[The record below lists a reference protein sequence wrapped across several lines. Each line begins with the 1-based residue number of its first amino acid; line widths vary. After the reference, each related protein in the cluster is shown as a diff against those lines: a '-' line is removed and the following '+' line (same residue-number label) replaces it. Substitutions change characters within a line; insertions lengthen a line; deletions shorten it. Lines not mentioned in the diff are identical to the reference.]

1 MSINIIQL
9 VQGALT
15 ESVLQQL
22 ATRIGVAPESAK
34 RVVGLVAPA
43 LVGSLMNKAASPEG
57 ARGLFAAVMSPDT
70 NANIIEQLP
79 SLVQGDGLQKLLGM
93 GTRLVG
99 AVAPAERLEAL
110 AGSVA
115 TQTGVAASATHA
127 LTGVV
132 GTILLGVLKHYFT
145 QHNGAAGAL
154 PTLLGHQLPFVKPAL
169 NDSITSALGLGS
181 AGSFLSGVGAQMKAV
196 SSHLEHPSAQNA
208 RVSAVNS
215 SVDKIVVQ
223 EKASKKKWW
232 WLAVLAALA
241 LLALLL
247 GRGCVG
253 EKQQPAAEP
262 AAASD
267 AASAVAAS
275 AAPEASA
282 ASAAP
287 AAMAAAPAS
296 EVASQPA
303 VVPTKDALLT
313 FSVDKAGVPTLNAT
327 VGSEAEKKTLLDAL
341 TAKFG
346 EGKFTANVTVDPE
359 TKPAS
364 WLDKLN
370 GLLPLMALPGAE
382 VKLTGEKIELSG
394 TAADAK
400 LGWLDKL
407 KNLFGAGFTIGTF
420 DVKQAVASAKD
431 SFMNAFSAFKSDD
444 CAATDVAKVL
454 NLQVIN
460 FATGSDVPPQDA
472 QLALAKSAEL
482 LKTCTTAGKTVK
494 MEIGGYSD
502 NVGRAETNLALSK
515 KRAEAVRAFLV
526 KHGVP
531 ADSLTPQGYGDA
543 NPVADNSTA
552 SGRFANRRI
561 EFKGQE

>member
-1 MSINIIQL
+1 MSINVIQL

-70 NANIIEQLP
+70 NANIVEQLP
-79 SLVQGDGLQKLLGM
+79 SLLQGDGLQKLLGM

-181 AGSFLSGVGAQMKAV
+181 AGSFLAGVGAQMKAV
-196 SSHLEHPSAQNA
+196 SSHLDHPSAQNA

-223 EKASKKKWW
+223 EKASNKKWW

-262 AAASD
+262 AAAASD
-267 AASAVAAS
+267 AS
-275 AAPEASA
+275 AAVA

-287 AAMAAAPAS
+287 AAMAVAPAS
-296 EVASQPA
+296 EAASQPA

-364 WLDKLN
+364 WLDKLD

-382 VKLTGEKIELSG
+382 VKLAGEKIELSG

-400 LGWLDKL
+400 LGWLEKL

-431 SFMNAFSAFKSDD
+431 SFMNAFNAFKSDD

-472 QLALAKSAEL
+472 QLALAKSAEM
-482 LKTCTTAGKTVK
+482 LKTCATAGKTVK

-552 SGRFANRRI
+552 GGRFANRRI

>member
-1 MSINIIQL
+1 MSINVIQL

-22 ATRIGVAPESAK
+22 ATRFGVAPEAAK

-57 ARGLFAAVMSPDT
+57 ARGLFASIMSPDT
-70 NANIIEQLP
+70 NANIVEQLP
-79 SLVQGDGLQKLLGM
+79 GLVHGDGLQSLLGM
-93 GTRLVG
+93 GSRLAGV
-99 AVAPAERLEAL
+99 VAPAERLEAL
-110 AGSVA
+110 SGKVA
-115 TQTGVAASATHA
+115 EQTGVAASATHA

-132 GTILLGVLKHYFT
+132 GATLFGVLKHYFM
-145 QHNGAAGAL
+145 QHNGNVGSL
-154 PTLLGHQLPFVKPAL
+154 PTLLGHQLPFVKSSMT
-169 NDSITSALGLGS
+169 DSIASALGLGG
-181 AGSFLSGVGAQMKAV
+181 AGSFLAGVAAQMKAV
-196 SSHLEHPSAQNA
+196 SSHLEHPSTQTA
-208 RVSAVNS
+208 RVSAVNNS
-215 SVDKIVVQ
+215 MDKIVVQ

-232 WLAVLAALA
+232 WLAVAAALA
-241 LLALLL
+241 LLAILL
-247 GRGCVG
+247 GRGCVAD
-253 EKQQPAAEP
+253 KQPVAEP
-262 AAASD
+262 AAA
-267 AASAVAAS
+267 AASEASMAVAAS
-275 AAPEASA
+275 AP
-282 ASAAP
+282 
-287 AAMAAAPAS
+287 APAS
-296 EVASQPA
+296 EPA
-303 VVPTKDALLT
+303 PAPVPTKDALLT

-327 VGSEAEKKTLLDAL
+327 VGSEAEKKTLVDAL

-346 EGKFTANVTVDPE
+346 EGKFNANITVDPE

-364 WLDKLN
+364 WLDKLQ

-431 SFMNAFSAFKSDD
+431 TFMNAFSAFKSDD
-444 CAATDVAKVL
+444 CVAGDVAKVL

-482 LKTCTTAGKTVK
+482 LKNCATASKTVK

-502 NVGRAETNLALSK
+502 NVGKAQSNLALSK
-515 KRAEAVRAFLV
+515 KRAEAVRAYLV

-531 ADSLTPQGYGDA
+531 ADALTAQGFGDA